1 MYTST
6 LRTKPGRRDDVVLS
20 YAEQAPGLLQGVLL
34 AIASGIA
41 PAFPLLGEA
50 SPAYVRL
57 AHQIA
62 RLPEDADPR
71 GPLGDLVAALLDA
84 WRP

>member
-6 LRTKPGRRDDVVLS
+6 LPNKPGRRDGVVLS
-20 YAEQAPGLLQGVLL
+20 YAQQAPGLLQEVLL
-34 AIASGIA
+34 EIASDIA
-41 PAFPLLGEA
+41 PAFQLLGDE
-50 SPAYVRL
+50 SPAYIRL
-57 AHQIA
+57 AHEIA
-62 RLPEDADPR
+62 RLPEDADCF

>member
-20 YAEQAPGLLQGVLL
+20 CAQQAPGLLREVLL
-34 AIASGIA
+34 EIAADIA
-41 PAFPLLGEA
+41 PAFPLLGDE
-50 SPAYVRL
+50 SPPHVRL

-71 GPLGDLVAALLDA
+71 GLLGDLVAALLEA
-84 WRP
+84 